1 MLQRQN
7 RCFKHCWLYPM
18 IGAVALGSAG
28 SSAEATTLRE
38 ALEDTLRFNQTL
50 SLTSWKTAS
59 KQQKTEV
66 LQETVDAYA
75 ALYLTT
81 QQTHVYL
88 TSLRDLNAIT
98 VVLERHSESKT
109 TQVFEHIEALEA
121 QRSSISETL
130 KALQQNKLLF
140 AQTTFTQ
147 YTGSR
152 SFNLQPVITSSL
164 LNGSGSPAD
173 AREESDALS
182 KVIKTYRQLQFGVTR
197 QRRSYEAALAQ
208 TKVSPEHVP
217 AYLTVLTELQKTE
230 LQLISAEAELTRLHF
245 SDKAQRSTLLLHL
258 GLSERLLEKNRKREL
273 RRLANQR
280 IN

>member
-1 MLQRQN
+1 MLQRHN
-7 RCFKHCWLYPM
+7 KCFKHCWLYPM

-50 SLTSWKTAS
+50 NLTSWKTAS
-59 KQQKTEV
+59 KQQKSEV
-66 LQETVDAYA
+66 LSGAVAAYA
-75 ALYLTT
+75 ALYLAT
-81 QQTHVYL
+81 QHSHVYL
-88 TSLRDLNAIT
+88 SSLRDLDEIT
-98 VVLERHSESKT
+98 AVLERHSESKT
-109 TQVFEHIEALEA
+109 TQILEHIEALEA
-121 QRSSISETL
+121 QRSSISDTL
-130 KALQQNKLLF
+130 MELQQNALLF

-152 SFNLQPVITSSL
+152 SFNLQSVITSSL
-164 LNGSGSPAD
+164 LNGSGSPTD
-173 AREESDALS
+173 VREESEALS
-182 KVIKTYRQLQFGVTR
+182 KAIKTYRQLQFGVTR
-197 QRRSYEAALAQ
+197 QRRNYEAALAQ
-208 TKVSPEHVP
+208 TKVGPEHVP

-245 SDKAQRSTLLLHL
+245 ADKAQRSTLLLHL